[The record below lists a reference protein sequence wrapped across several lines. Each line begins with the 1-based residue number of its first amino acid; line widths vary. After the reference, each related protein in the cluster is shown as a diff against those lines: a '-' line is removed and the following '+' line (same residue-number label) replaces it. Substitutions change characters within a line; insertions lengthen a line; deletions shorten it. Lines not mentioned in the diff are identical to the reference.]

1 MNIEYELKFRASPEQ
16 LEALARAYPENGH
29 EIRMETVYYDTPRR
43 TLSARRLTLR
53 RRMENGVPVC
63 TLKCPAGEIARGEFE
78 CSCQTIQ
85 EAIPELCKL
94 SAMPELLE
102 LTREGLEEV
111 CGARFTRRASI
122 LAFPEFTAELALDS
136 GILTGGSREQ
146 PLYECEVELK
156 SGSSQAMEAF
166 AGELAAQYRLE
177 PEPRSKFSR
186 ALALERGEGHGTAG

>member
-16 LEALARAYPENGH
+16 LEALARAYPENSH

-43 TLSARRLTLR
+43 SLSARRLTLR
-53 RRMENGVPVC
+53 RRLENGIPVC
-63 TLKCPAGEIARGEFE
+63 TLKCPAGKIARGEFE
-78 CSCQTIQ
+78 CSCLEIRD
-85 EAIPELCKL
+85 AVPELCKL
-94 SAMPELLE
+94 AGMPELLA
-102 LTREGLEEV
+102 LTQEGLEEV

-136 GILTGGSREQ
+136 GVLTGGGREQ
-146 PLYECEVELK
+146 PLSECEIELK
-156 SGSSQAMEAF
+156 SGSAQAMEVF
-166 AGELAAQYRLE
+166 ARELTKQYRLE

>member
-16 LEALARAYPENGH
+16 LEALVRAYPDDARA
-29 EIRMETVYYDTPRR
+29 IRMETVYYDTPRH

-53 RRMENGVPVC
+53 RRLENGIPVC

-85 EAIPELCKL
+85 EAIPKLCKL
-94 SAMPELLE
+94 AGMPELLE

-111 CGARFTRRASI
+111 CGARFTRRASV
-122 LAFPEFTAELALDS
+122 LTMPDFTAELALDS
-136 GILTGGSREQ
+136 GVLTGGGREQ
-146 PLYECEVELK
+146 PLWECEIELK
-156 SGSSQAMEAF
+156 SGSTQAMEAF
-166 AGELAAQYRLE
+166 ARELAKQYRLE

-186 ALALERGEGHGTAG
+186 ALALEKGESHGTAG

>member
-16 LEALARAYPENGH
+16 LEALAWAYPEKAH

-43 TLSARRLTLR
+43 SLSARRLTLR

-78 CSCQTIQ
+78 CGCQSIQ
-85 EAIPELCKL
+85 EAVPELCKL
-94 SAMPELLE
+94 SGMQELLE

-111 CGARFTRRASI
+111 CGARFTRRASS
-122 LAFPEFTAELALDS
+122 LTLPDFTAELALDS
-136 GILTGGSREQ
+136 GVLTGGGREQ

-156 SGSSQAMEAF
+156 SGSTQAMEAF
-166 AGELAAQYRLE
+166 AQALAEQYRLE

-186 ALALERGEGHGTAG
+186 ALALERGESHGTAG